1 MVESARVKLFEHAIM
16 VVLSMAFLGSVRVER
31 KRVEKMPIGLIIP
44 IILLPFVILT
54 MAISFPYAN
63 AVTGNDR
70 EVVEIDVEPPFRGA
84 DEEIKL
90 MGVVHNTGDMPLEV
104 KLGVDIITTTTTS
117 NATETTVMEE
127 AAPHSRVL
135 YPFSVSPFKFSIKS
149 TDPKSQTTLT
159 GIGKPFIINL
169 EKLSTPNY

>member
-31 KRVEKMPIGLIIP
+31 KRVEKLPIALIIP

-70 EVVEIDVEPPFRGA
+70 EVVEIDVEPPFRGS
-84 DEEIKL
+84 DGEIKL
-90 MGVVHNTGDMPLEV
+90 MG
-104 KLGVDIITTTTTS
+104 
-117 NATETTVMEE
+117 
-127 AAPHSRVL
+127 SR
-135 YPFSVSPFKFSIKS
+135 S
-149 TDPKSQTTLT
+149 
-159 GIGKPFIINL
+159 
-169 EKLSTPNY
+169 